1 MIDLTAEH
9 RRTLRANAHSLKPV
23 VYIAEQGLVASV
35 LAEIDTSLKAHEL
48 IKIRVYGD
56 DREARDAYL
65 QQICTE
71 LDAAPVQH
79 IGKLLVIWRP
89 APAAVPEPK
98 RRGVSGNRN
107 GRSTKRSQQGSTR
120 K

>member
-1 MIDLTAEH
+1 MIALSPEQ
-9 RRTLRANAHSLKPV
+9 RRALRATAHALKPV
-23 VYIAEQGLVASV
+23 VSIAEQGLTASV
-35 LAEIDTSLKAHEL
+35 LQEIEVNLKAHEL